1 MSKRAH
7 RYFRCRYCNHR
18 LRFGAHECGSCYQP
32 TQMANRVPTWTVLG
46 VALLLSGGVVA
57 AATLPTI
64 LQAKDGTFPAQDS
77 ESETEMKASL

>member
-1 MSKRAH
+1 
-7 RYFRCRYCNHR
+7 
-18 LRFGAHECGSCYQP
+18 
-32 TQMANRVPTWTVLG
+32 MANRVPTWTVLG